1 MVIRKKGRQY
11 CLYSR
16 RSGRKLG
23 CHPSRKKAEKQELA
37 ITLSRLRKEGRIPKR
52 RKSSK
57 KNHNPNSAVG
67 AMVGGA
73 LGAYFGY
80 KIAKRKG

>member
-1 MVIRKKGRQY
+1 MVIRKSDRKY

-16 RSGRKLG
+16 RTGRKLG

-52 RKSSK
+52 
-57 KNHNPNSAVG
+57 KNNPHGSVG

-73 LGAYFGY
+73 FGAYFGY
-80 KIAKRKG
+80 KIAKKARR